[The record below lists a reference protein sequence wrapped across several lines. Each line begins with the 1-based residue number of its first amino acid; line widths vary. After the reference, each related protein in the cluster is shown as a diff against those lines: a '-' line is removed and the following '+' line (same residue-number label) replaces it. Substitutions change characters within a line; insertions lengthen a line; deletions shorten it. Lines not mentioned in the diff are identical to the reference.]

1 MPNPAPCPPPVMT
14 QALRSS
20 NWHMFFPFRAK
31 APFQEAVLD
40 LCRGT
45 DDDFVDVN
53 LSRLFDGERDSAG
66 DCRRW

>member
-1 MPNPAPCPPPVMT
+1 
-14 QALRSS
+14 
-20 NWHMFFPFRAK
+20 MFFPFRAK

-53 LSRLFDGERDSAG
+53 LGRLFDGERRG
-66 DCRRW
+66 FEFRYGFVHG